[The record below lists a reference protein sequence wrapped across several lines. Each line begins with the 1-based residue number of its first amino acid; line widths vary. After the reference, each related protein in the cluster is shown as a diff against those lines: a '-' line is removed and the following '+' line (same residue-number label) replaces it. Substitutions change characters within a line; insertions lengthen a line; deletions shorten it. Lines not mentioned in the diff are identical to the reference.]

1 MWNATNGITGIG
13 YEGETLDSFVRKLTA
28 WKVST
33 LVDVRLNA
41 ISRKRGFAKTAL
53 SEGLRA
59 NGIEYVHLP
68 ALGNP
73 KDNRGGYGESQGE
86 AAKHARDVY
95 LARLESEAALI
106 SMDALV
112 DLAQSGRVAVLC
124 FEANERHCH
133 RQQVIEVAVEQLNS
147 LLAV

>member
-1 MWNATNGITGIG
+1 MWNAASGITGIG
-13 YEGETLDSFVRKLTA
+13 YEGETLDSFGRKLTA
-28 WKVST
+28 WNVST

-59 NGIEYVHLP
+59 NGIKYVHLP

-73 KDNRGGYGESQGE
+73 KDNREGYGESNGE
-86 AAKHARDVY
+86 AARHARDVF
-95 LARLESEAALI
+95 LARLESDAALA
-106 SMDALV
+106 SLEELV

-133 RQQVIEVAVEQLNS
+133 RQQVIEVAVDRLDS
-147 LLAV
+147 PLAV